1 MSDAT
6 ATATPTAPAGGD
18 PDLLLDVR
26 DLSVVY
32 ESHGATP
39 VQAVDHVSFQL
50 RRGEFVGLVGESGSG
65 KSTLGYALTRL
76 QKPPARTNG
85 GSIWFDG
92 ADVRDLDPEQLRRQ
106 RQGGFAMVLQSGMN
120 ALNPVR
126 RVRDHFG
133 DVFRAHG
140 HVPRERQHDRMVE
153 LVGKVELPREVLDR
167 YPGELSGGMRQRV
180 SIALALGLEPQ
191 LMVFDEPTTALD
203 VLVQHAVMD
212 TIVGLQRSEGF
223 TAVLIS
229 HDLGIVLEATD
240 RVLVLHEGRIVE
252 DGPSPRVLADP
263 QDDYTRML
271 LSHYADPRAE
281 VVSLPGFEDRSVRRA
296 KGEKRSAASTSTP
309 SVSTRSTS
317 TARSAVTVD
326 AVSKTYPAPRRGEEP
341 VRAVRDVSFTLEPGQ
356 SLALVGQSGSGK
368 STLAKLITGVE
379 QPTTG
384 AVRFGDVEVPRLR
397 RRALRDFRSDVQMV
411 FQDPYAALNP
421 LHTVEYALTRPVL
434 NYTGLRG
441 ADARRRVLEL
451 LETVGLSPVEQFA
464 AKLPH
469 QLSGGQRQR
478 VVIARALASDPQ
490 VIIADEPVSMLDV
503 SLRAGVLALL
513 EDLRE
518 QWGVSL
524 LYITHDLLSARLVTD
539 DVMVL
544 HRGEVVERGGT
555 AEVLQR
561 PQHEYTRRLLDAVP
575 DPARAHALRAGAAGS
590 ATGPDDAGRS
600 ADGPGPGGAAPRGA
614 DASPAAVPPAG
625 RPGAGP
631 GATGTVQP

>member
-1 MSDAT
+1 MSGSSPQARDGLEARDGAAT
-6 ATATPTAPAGGD
+6 RLPPSGTTQQD
-18 PDLLLDVR
+18 VLLDVR

-32 ESHGATP
+32 ESAGQTA
-39 VQAVDHVSFQL
+39 VQAVDHVSFRL
-50 RRGEFVGLVGESGSG
+50 RKGEFVGLVGESGSG

-85 GSIWFDG
+85 GSIVFAGNDI
-92 ADVRDLDPEQLRRQ
+92 RDLDEEALRQQ

-126 RVRDHFG
+126 TIRNHFI

-140 HVPRERQHDRMVE
+140 HVPRERWDARMRE
-153 LVGKVELPREVLDR
+153 LVSKVKLPETMLAR

-180 SIALALGLEPQ
+180 SIALALSLEPQ

-212 TIVGLQRSEGF
+212 TIIELQRSEGF
-223 TAVLIS
+223 TAILIS
-229 HDLGIVLEATD
+229 HDLGIVLEATE
-240 RVLVLHEGRIVE
+240 RVLVMHEGRIVE
-252 DGPSPRVLADP
+252 DGRSVEVLRDP

-281 VVSLPGFEDRSVRRA
+281 VVSLPGFPDRSQRSVSRQQTTSSFATVGSR
-296 KGEKRSAASTSTP
+296 ERSAAENP
-309 SVSTRSTS
+309 IV
-317 TARSAVTVD
+317 VD
-326 AVSKTYPAPRRGEEP
+326 HLVKTYPAPRRGEQP
-341 VRAVRDVSFTLEPGQ
+341 VQAVRDVSFTLEPGQ

-368 STLAKLITGVE
+368 STIAKMLTGVE
-379 QPTTG
+379 RPSSGT
-384 AVRFGDVEVPRLR
+384 VRFGDTDVARLGR
-397 RRALRDFRSDVQMV
+397 RGLKDLRSEVQMV

-421 LHTVEYALTRPVL
+421 LHTVEYTLSRPIA
-434 NYTGLRG
+434 NHTTLRG
-441 ADARRRVLEL
+441 RDARRRMFEI
-451 LETVGLSPVEQFA
+451 LETVGLTPVEQFA
-464 AKLPH
+464 QKLPH

-503 SLRAGVLALL
+503 TLRAGVLALL

-524 LYITHDLLSARLVTD
+524 LYITHDLLSARLITD

-544 HRGEVVERGGT
+544 HDGAVVERGRT
-555 AEVLQR
+555 AEVLQH
-561 PQHEYTRRLLDAVP
+561 PQDDYTVALLDAVP
-575 DPARAHALRAGAAGS
+575 N
-590 ATGPDDAGRS
+590 
-600 ADGPGPGGAAPRGA
+600 PRRTLLA
-614 DASPAAVPPAG
+614 
-625 RPGAGP
+625 
-631 GATGTVQP
+631 

>member
-1 MSDAT
+1 MTSLE
-6 ATATPTAPAGGD
+6 APITSAPRAAD
-18 PDLLLDVR
+18 VLLDVR

-32 ESHGATP
+32 ESAGQTA
-39 VQAVDHVSFQL
+39 VQAVDHVSFSL
-50 RRGEFVGLVGESGSG
+50 KKGEFVGLVGESGSG

-85 GSIWFDG
+85 GSIVFAG
-92 ADVRDLDPEQLRRQ
+92 KEIRDLDEEALRQQ

-126 RVRDHFG
+126 TIRNHFI
-133 DVFRAHG
+133 DVFKAHG
-140 HVPRERQHDRMVE
+140 HVPRERWDSRMRE
-153 LVGKVELPREVLDR
+153 LVGKVKLPDSMLAR

-180 SIALALGLEPQ
+180 SIALALSLEPQ

-212 TIVGLQRSEGF
+212 TIIELQRSEGF

-229 HDLGIVLEATD
+229 HDLGIVLEATE
-240 RVLVLHEGRIVE
+240 RVLVMHEGRIVE
-252 DGPSPRVLADP
+252 DGGSRDILRDP
-263 QDDYTRML
+263 QDEYTQML

-281 VVSLPGFEDRSVRRA
+281 VVSLPGFPDRSLRA
-296 KGEKRSAASTSTP
+296 ESGEKRQEATTSHATVGTRERTAAKNP
-309 SVSTRSTS
+309 IV
-317 TARSAVTVD
+317 VD
-326 AVSKTYPAPRRGEEP
+326 GLVKTYAPPRRGEEP

-368 STLAKLITGVE
+368 STIAKMLTGVE
-379 QPTTG
+379 KPTSGT
-384 AVRFGDVEVPRLR
+384 VRFGDLDVAKLGR
-397 RRALRDFRSDVQMV
+397 RGLRDLRSEVQMV

-421 LHTVEYALTRPVL
+421 LHTVEYTLTRPVV

-441 ADARRRVLEL
+441 KEARHRVLEL
-451 LETVGLSPVEQFA
+451 LETVGLTPVEQFA
-464 AKLPH
+464 QKLPH

-503 SLRAGVLALL
+503 TLRAGVLALL

-524 LYITHDLLSARLVTD
+524 LYITHDLLSARLITD
-539 DVMVL
+539 DIMVL
-544 HRGEVVERGGT
+544 HDGAVVERGRT
-555 AEVLQR
+555 ADVLQN
-561 PQHEYTRRLLDAVP
+561 PQDSYTIELLDAVP
-575 DPARAHALRAGAAGS
+575 NPRRRLAEGAL
-590 ATGPDDAGRS
+590 
-600 ADGPGPGGAAPRGA
+600 
-614 DASPAAVPPAG
+614 
-625 RPGAGP
+625 
-631 GATGTVQP
+631 

>member
-1 MSDAT
+1 MSGAT
-6 ATATPTAPAGGD
+6 TDGLEAWDGAATRLPSDTTQQD
-18 PDLLLDVR
+18 VLLDVR

-32 ESHGATP
+32 ESAGQTA

-50 RRGEFVGLVGESGSG
+50 RKGEFVGLVGESGSG

-85 GSIWFDG
+85 GSIVFGG
-92 ADVRDLDPEQLRRQ
+92 ADICDLDDEALRQQ

-126 RVRDHFG
+126 TIRNHFV

-140 HVPRERQHDRMVE
+140 HVPRERWDARMRE
-153 LVGKVELPREVLDR
+153 LIGKVKLPETMLAR

-180 SIALALGLEPQ
+180 SIAIALSLEPQ

-212 TIVGLQRSEGF
+212 TIIELQRSEGF
-223 TAVLIS
+223 TAILIS
-229 HDLGIVLEATD
+229 HDLGIVLEATE
-240 RVLVLHEGRIVE
+240 RVLVMHEGRIVE
-252 DGPSPRVLADP
+252 DGRSLEVLRDP
-263 QDDYTRML
+263 QDDYTKML

-281 VVSLPGFEDRSVRRA
+281 VVILPGFPDRSLRGTDQTRQETTSSFSTVGSR
-296 KGEKRSAASTSTP
+296 ERSAAKNP
-309 SVSTRSTS
+309 IV
-317 TARSAVTVD
+317 VD
-326 AVSKTYPAPRRGEEP
+326 HLVKTYPAPRRGEQP
-341 VRAVRDVSFTLEPGQ
+341 VQAVRDVSFTLEPGQ

-368 STLAKLITGVE
+368 STIAKMLTGVE
-379 QPTTG
+379 QPTSGT
-384 AVRFGDVEVPRLR
+384 VRFGDTDVAKLGRRGLQDLR
-397 RRALRDFRSDVQMV
+397 SEVQMV

-421 LHTVEYALTRPVL
+421 LHTVEYILSRPIA

-441 ADARRRVLEL
+441 RDARRRMLEI
-451 LETVGLSPVEQFA
+451 LETVGLTPVEQFA
-464 AKLPH
+464 QKLPH

-503 SLRAGVLALL
+503 TLRAGVLALL

-524 LYITHDLLSARLVTD
+524 LYITHDLLSARLITD
-539 DVMVL
+539 DIMVL
-544 HRGEVVERGGT
+544 HDGAVVERGRT
-555 AEVLQR
+555 AEVLQH
-561 PQHEYTRRLLDAVP
+561 PQDDYTVALLDAVP
-575 DPARAHALRAGAAGS
+575 N
-590 ATGPDDAGRS
+590 
-600 ADGPGPGGAAPRGA
+600 PRRTLLA
-614 DASPAAVPPAG
+614 
-625 RPGAGP
+625 
-631 GATGTVQP
+631 